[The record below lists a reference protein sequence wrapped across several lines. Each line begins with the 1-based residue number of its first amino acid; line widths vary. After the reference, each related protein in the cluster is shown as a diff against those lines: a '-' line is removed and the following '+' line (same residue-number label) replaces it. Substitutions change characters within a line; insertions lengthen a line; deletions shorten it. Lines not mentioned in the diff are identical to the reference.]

1 MRPLLEFSFDPRQ
14 LSVCFS
20 TVNWAAGVQLA
31 ALTVIFKRVF
41 GCQPDTHTPT
51 EQSQFLRA
59 QLSADGSP
67 VPGLGPIV
75 WVLVDRDTLG
85 CTACPS
91 QRGTCPL
98 RVVWGGS
105 SQSPQGPCLPPLRG
119 GGQEQARGP
128 RALVRR
134 GEPAGERGDRAR
146 VLGCA
151 PRGGLPSLNRPAAQ
165 VSHTLA
171 HLAPAGGLPGVPFVS
186 SFALWP

>member
-31 ALTVIFKRVF
+31 APTVIFKRVF

-75 WVLVDRDTLG
+75 WVLVDRDPLG

-134 GEPAGERGDRAR
+134 GEPAGERGGRAR

-151 PRGGLPSLNRPAAQ
+151 PQGGLPSLNRPAAQ